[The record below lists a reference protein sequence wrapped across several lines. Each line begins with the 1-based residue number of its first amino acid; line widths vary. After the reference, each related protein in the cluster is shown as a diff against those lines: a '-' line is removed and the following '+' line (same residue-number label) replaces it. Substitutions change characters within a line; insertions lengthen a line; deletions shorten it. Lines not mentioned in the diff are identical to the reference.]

1 MTEHRD
7 RQTVLEQI
15 DQVQRRL
22 QQIEAH
28 LDRLEQRNTSQHMES
43 LRQPP
48 ASLVQQAY
56 TSIQE
61 HFIHTGRA
69 PHFTDLAATLDI
81 TPDEARLVQKAA
93 AAAGVGC
100 WISPDTDYIASWA
113 PFSNIPTQYLVTIDG
128 EQKWYAQ

>member
-1 MTEHRD
+1 MTKYRD
-7 RQTVLEQI
+7 RQALLEQV

-22 QQIEAH
+22 LQIEAQ
-28 LDRLEQRNTSQHMES
+28 LDRLEQRKTLQHMEG
-43 LRQPP
+43 LRQPHS
-48 ASLVQQAY
+48 SLVQQAY

-69 PHFTDLAATLDI
+69 PHFTDLAAILNI
-81 TPDEARLVQKAA
+81 TPDEAHMVQEAA

-128 EQKWYAQ
+128 QQKWYAQ